1 VSAPERPGAT
11 AVPGDLEGVEETYVL
26 SADRWHLE
34 DEAEFLRRSLDDA
47 KSELEA
53 GDLGRADYDVLCRRD
68 EARLGAVQ
76 AALRALDAEDKQ
88 EAEAAAEAAAESRGP
103 RRRRGRWL
111 LVVGVAA
118 LVAGATL
125 LAFDL
130 ASPRAPGQPITGS
143 LKVDTQKQ
151 IEVQLAQATALL
163 SENTTTA
170 TQEAL
175 TVYAHVL
182 SEDPRQPQA
191 LAETG
196 WLEWEAGL
204 HSNDKSLRA
213 EGTTLVKRSLAVEPD
228 DYGAHLFLGTIDF
241 DGVHDTAAAITQFRA
256 FLAEGPPASLIAS
269 AAPVLR
275 AAYSAAGVAL
285 PAGVPPA
292 AG

>member
-1 VSAPERPGAT
+1 VSTPERPGAT
-11 AVPGDLEGVEETYVL
+11 AVPGELEDVPETYVL

-34 DEAEFLRRSLDDA
+34 DEAEFLRRSLEDA

-53 GDLGRADYDVLCRRD
+53 GDLGRADYDALCRRD

-76 AALRALDAEDKQ
+76 AALGALDAEDQQ
-88 EAEAAAEAAAESRGP
+88 EAEAEAEEERRAP
-103 RRRRGRWL
+103 RRRGRWL
-111 LVVGVAA
+111 LAVGVAA

-143 LKVDTQKQ
+143 LKVDTAKQ
-151 IEVQLAQATALL
+151 IEVQLAQASALL
-163 SENTTTA
+163 SENSTSA

-204 HSNDKSLRA
+204 HSNDRPLRN

-228 DYGAHLFLGTIDF
+228 DYAAHLFLGTIDF
-241 DGVHDTAAAITQFRA
+241 EGAHDTAAAITQYQA
-256 FLAEGPPASLIAS
+256 FLAERPPAQLIAS
-269 AAPVLR
+269 AAPFLR
-275 AAYSAAGVAL
+275 AAYSAADLAL

-292 AG
+292 AGG

>member
-1 VSAPERPGAT
+1 MSTPERPGTT
-11 AVPGDLEGVEETYVL
+11 AAPGELEDVGETYVL

-34 DEAEFLRRSLDDA
+34 DEAEFLRRSLEDA

-53 GDLGRADYDVLCRRD
+53 GDLGRADYDALCRRD

-76 AALRALDAEDKQ
+76 AALGALDAEDQ
-88 EAEAAAEAAAESRGP
+88 REAEAERRAP
-103 RRRRGRWL
+103 RRRGRWL
-111 LVVGVAA
+111 LAVGLAA

-143 LKVDTQKQ
+143 LKVDTAKQ
-151 IEVQLAQATALL
+151 IEVQLAQASALL
-163 SENTTTA
+163 SDNSTTA

-196 WLEWEAGL
+196 WLEWEAGV
-204 HSNDKSLRA
+204 HGNDRPLRT

-228 DYGAHLFLGTIDF
+228 DYAAHLFLGTIDF
-241 DGVHDTAAAITQFRA
+241 EGAHDTASAITQYQA
-256 FLAEGPPASLIAS
+256 FLAERPPAQLIAS
-269 AAPVLR
+269 AAPFLR
-275 AAYSAAGVAL
+275 AAYGAAGLAL

-292 AG
+292 AAG